1 MVVFY
6 LSIYFV
12 LSYIVFFLPFS
23 LFSFL
28 HSNQIQIQTPILN
41 FNFPSVKVNTNVIIK
56 STICNI
62 IIYSFPCYL
71 FMEGINS
78 FIKSPFL
85 FSILFSFIL

>member
-28 HSNQIQIQTPILN
+28 HPNQIQIQTPILN
-41 FNFPSVKVNTNVIIK
+41 FKFPSIK
-56 STICNI
+56 IPPNMNIYSIVYNI
-62 IIYSFPCYL
+62 IYYFFKHIHFGSSDF
-71 FMEGINS
+71 
-78 FIKSPFL
+78 
-85 FSILFSFIL
+85 